1 MQTLTRPIPADQIQ
15 HNLFSAN
22 LKVSVSQQMKWNSS
36 MSTFQY
42 ELVPLPDSV
51 KKCYGCS
58 LGGAKGSMIV
68 TGIIPK
74 TLLSVIEIDQLWEK
88 TYLVILRTVLISN
101 LRITT

>member
-1 MQTLTRPIPADQIQ
+1 
-15 HNLFSAN
+15 
-22 LKVSVSQQMKWNSS
+22 

-68 TGIIPK
+68 TGINPK
-74 TLLSVIEIDQLWEK
+74 TLSVIEIDQLWEK

>member
-1 MQTLTRPIPADQIQ
+1 
-15 HNLFSAN
+15 
-22 LKVSVSQQMKWNSS
+22 

-68 TGIIPK
+68 IGINPK

-88 TYLVILRTVLISN
+88 NIFGDLTYSSDFQFTHYHLSRDHIVRKKS
-101 LRITT
+101 